1 MAVGMS
7 SGAEE
12 ALRREVNRPDPCTTS
27 DLLPERY
34 EIQRT
39 ADFIRRHRLHRVV
52 LQFPDELLPDA
63 APVARLLREATGLRP
78 LILADTSY
86 GSCCVDE
93 VSAEHANA
101 DGLVHYGHACLSP
114 TRRLPVLYVFARRK
128 LDVQRCVAAFHHL
141 YPMRNTRVLLLC
153 DLKYAHAIGTLADV
167 LQTEYPGLRIA
178 AIVDEMGTAG
188 EEPER
193 SSSQCCIQRAEEKEE
208 NCHRERIAS
217 EIIRGGRG
225 ENAVCEDAQV
235 CKDESLKKGV
245 MEGNWEVQG
254 KDSLG
259 GWEKETSNSACMEF
273 DEKQK
278 EKEKTVKHVRH
289 VDNNTVVTWCGRQF
303 ILESGCSL
311 SDYSVFYVGPA
322 SLALTNVMVSWHSCA
337 FATFDPEGPECDGD
351 VGGRHEDGVERACIL
366 RRRRYLVERVRDAH
380 IIGIILGTLGMVG
393 YRDTVARMREVAE
406 RAGKRHY
413 TFAVGKLNPAKL
425 ANFPEIDVFVLVA
438 CPESSLILHLSEFYR
453 PIVTPYEMEVACN
466 PARCWLGDLITDFR
480 ELLPGGTKFVPLAE
494 RESEEVQEADVSLLS
509 GCVRAPPPQPFTTT
523 TNSTAIAS
531 RNQNLQVAL
540 ADDHS
545 AASFLVTRSWR
556 GLEQK
561 VGETPLG
568 CVKEGRRGI
577 AIGYEG
583 EGVERTGEA
592 QDQK

>member
-7 SGAEE
+7 SGAEA
-12 ALRREVNRPDPCTTS
+12 ALRRQVNQPDASTAS
-27 DLLPERY
+27 ALLPERF

-39 ADFIRRHRLHRVV
+39 ADFIRRRRLCRVV

-78 LILADTSY
+78 FILADTSY

-128 LDVQRCVAAFHHL
+128 LDVQRCADAFRHL
-141 YPMRNTRVLLLC
+141 YPLRNTRVLLLC
-153 DLKYAHAIGTLADV
+153 DLKYAHAIGTLADI
-167 LQTEYPGLRIA
+167 LQTEYPGLRKA
-178 AIVDEMGTAG
+178 TIVDEMGTADT
-188 EEPER
+188 ESER
-193 SSSQCCIQRAEEKEE
+193 SSSQCCIQRAEEKKG
-208 NCHRERIAS
+208 NCHHEGIATER
-217 EIIRGGRG
+217 IRGGRG
-225 ENAVCEDAQV
+225 ENAACENVRV
-235 CKDESLKKGV
+235 CKQESLKKSV
-245 MEGNWEVQG
+245 VEGNLEVQE
-254 KDSLG
+254 KDGLEG
-259 GWEKETSNSACMEF
+259 EEKETSNLACMEF

-278 EKEKTVKHVRH
+278 EKVKAVKHVEH
-289 VDNNTVVTWCGRQF
+289 VNNNTAVTWCGRQF

-322 SLALTNVMVSWHSCA
+322 SLALTNVMVSWHGCS
-337 FATFDPEGPECDGD
+337 FATFDPERPGNDGG

-380 IIGIILGTLGMVG
+380 TVGIILGTLGMVG
-393 YRDTVARMREVAE
+393 YRDAVARMREVAE
-406 RAGKRHY
+406 HAGKRHY

-438 CPESSLILHLSEFYR
+438 CPESSLILQLSEFYR

-466 PARCWLGDLITDFR
+466 PARCWLGDLVTDFR

-494 RESEEVQEADVSLLS
+494 RDSEELQEADVSLLS
-509 GCVRAPPPQPFTTT
+509 GGVRAPPPQPFVTTT
-523 TNSTAIAS
+523 STALAT

-540 ADDHS
+540 AGDHS

-568 CVKEGRRGI
+568 SVKEGRRGI

-583 EGVERTGEA
+583 EGVEHLG
-592 QDQK
+592 